1 MIRLFSMIAL
11 ALVLTLTP
19 ITAHT
24 LCVKIGNPVPDVTL
38 PSLKGNPVSLSSLKG
53 KIILLAFWASWCPR
67 CEEELTFLQ
76 GVYKTSP
83 DITVVAINQESQ
95 NISRAHL
102 ERIQATLEDWKI
114 ARQGGD
120 CPVGRGE
127 LLLGKPGHDRRGDP
141 GDPFRKTAMRHGG
154 IVTRRIGAG
163 LVALFFLACLSWVAT
178 GEEMKALRPL
188 IGKGEKAPVFTL
200 DTLEGKSLTFRPK
213 TGKPAVVVFWSAFCP
228 LCREMAP
235 GIRDIFRRYGDSI
248 RFLGVNLD
256 GNRFRNAVR
265 SFVREYD
272 WNIPLVLDDI
282 RNDFFIASDPYGI
295 MKTPTAIVVDGNGTV
310 WGVYAA
316 EKMTG
321 LVRDFDRIASEIHE
335 GSNMV
340 KKPPAR
346 IPSG

>member
-1 MIRLFSMIAL
+1 
-11 ALVLTLTP
+11 
-19 ITAHT
+19 
-24 LCVKIGNPVPDVTL
+24 
-38 PSLKGNPVSLSSLKG
+38 
-53 KIILLAFWASWCPR
+53 
-67 CEEELTFLQ
+67 
-76 GVYKTSP
+76 
-83 DITVVAINQESQ
+83 
-95 NISRAHL
+95 
-102 ERIQATLEDWKI
+102 
-114 ARQGGD
+114 
-120 CPVGRGE
+120 
-127 LLLGKPGHDRRGDP
+127 
-141 GDPFRKTAMRHGG
+141 MRHGG

-316 EKMTG
+316 EGMTG